1 MVTKRKSALLIS
13 YSILLCSIFAHSFN
27 LPSISHNS
35 SASDLL
41 QMNKIDHNFNFSI
54 TSHFNGLGSTTLY
67 SIGDRISYNFSDK
80 LSFIGNVNLV
90 TSSSGLSQI
99 QNSFDKPQVNFN
111 LGLNYNFNEH
121 TKFQLSIVKNS
132 LDPNC
137 NSIAY

>member
-27 LPSISHNS
+27 LSSISHNS

-41 QMNKIDHNFNFSI
+41 QINKIDHNFNFSV
-54 TSHFNGLGSTTLY
+54 TSHFNGLGSATLY

-80 LSFIGNVNLV
+80 LSFVGNVNLI
-90 TSSSGLSQI
+90 TSSSGLSQM

-111 LGLNYNFNEH
+111 LGLNYNFNEN
-121 TKFQLSIVKNS
+121 TRFQLSIIKNS

>member
-1 MVTKRKSALLIS
+1 MVTNRKSALLLL
-13 YSILLCSIFAHSFN
+13 YSILLGSIFAHSFN

-41 QMNKIDHNFNFSI
+41 QMNKINHNFNFSV

-67 SIGDRISYNFSDK
+67 SIGDQISYNFSDK
-80 LSFIGNVNLV
+80 LSFIGNVNLI
-90 TSSSGLSQI
+90 TSSSGLNQI
-99 QNSFDKPQVNFN
+99 QNSFNKPQVNFN

-121 TKFQLSIVKNS
+121 TRFQLSIVKNS

>member
-13 YSILLCSIFAHSFN
+13 YSILFCSVLAHSFN

-41 QMNKIDHNFNFSI
+41 QMNKINHNFNFSV

-67 SIGDRISYNFSDK
+67 SVGDRISYNFSDK
-80 LSFIGNVNLV
+80 LSFVGNVNLI
-90 TSSSGLSQI
+90 TSSSGLNQM
-99 QNSFDKPQVNFN
+99 QNSFNKPQVNFN

-121 TKFQLSIVKNS
+121 TSFQLSIVKNS

>member
-1 MVTKRKSALLIS
+1 MLTNRKNALFLS
-13 YSILLCSIFAHSFN
+13 YSILLCSIFSHSIN

-41 QMNKIDHNFNFSI
+41 QMNKINHNFNFSV

-67 SIGDRISYNFSDK
+67 SVGDQISYNFSDK
-80 LSFIGNVNLV
+80 LSFVGNVNLI
-90 TSSSGLSQI
+90 TYSSGLNQM
-99 QNSFDKPQVNFN
+99 QNSFNKPQVNFN

-121 TKFQLSIVKNS
+121 TRFQLSIVKNS
-132 LDPNC
+132 LDQNC

>member
-1 MVTKRKSALLIS
+1 MLANRKYALLLS

-41 QMNKIDHNFNFSI
+41 QMNKIDHNFNFSV
-54 TSHFNGLGSTTLY
+54 TSHFNGLGSNTLY
-67 SIGDRISYNFSDK
+67 SIGDQISYNFSDK
-80 LSFIGNVNLV
+80 LSFVGNVNLI
-90 TSSSGLSQI
+90 TSSSGLSQM
-99 QNSFDKPQVNFN
+99 QNSFNKPQVNFN
-111 LGLNYNFNEH
+111 LGLNYNFNEN
-121 TKFQLSIVKNS
+121 TRFQLSIIKNS

>member
-27 LPSISHNS
+27 MPSISHNS

-41 QMNKIDHNFNFSI
+41 QINKIDHNFNFSV

>member
-1 MVTKRKSALLIS
+1 MVTKRKSTLLIS

-41 QMNKIDHNFNFSI
+41 QMNKIDHNFNFSV

-80 LSFIGNVNLV
+80 LSFVGKINLV

-111 LGLNYNFNEH
+111 FGLNYNFNEH
-121 TKFQLSIVKNS
+121 TRFQLSIVKNS

>member
-13 YSILLCSIFAHSFN
+13 YSILLCSILAHSFN
-27 LPSISHNS
+27 MPSISHNS

-41 QMNKIDHNFNFSI
+41 QINKIDHNFNFSV
-54 TSHFNGLGSTTLY
+54 TSHFNGFGSTTLY
-67 SIGDRISYNFSDK
+67 SIGDQISYNFSDK
-80 LSFIGNVNLV
+80 LSLVGNVNLI
-90 TSSSGLSQI
+90 TSSSGLNQMQS
-99 QNSFDKPQVNFN
+99 SFDKPQVNFN

-121 TKFQLSIVKNS
+121 TRFQLSIVKNS